1 MSTFSALTTQGN
13 GDAMSLDF
21 PLPSA
26 LGPEVRNPTTFGLH
40 HSTSYSSPQTAIQHG
55 LSSHPYGGV
64 YGYGYGYTT
73 HPILPNHT
81 NGLPP
86 TLPPLRLPDRPSLS
100 NPPSSIST
108 SSFGYFGTTAT
119 TASSPRY
126 YGQTGNSPC
135 GDGGGGGG
143 LQQPPPHT
151 CPPHTHSHS
160 HSSSGASEHLY
171 TPTTGYSMA
180 SYLTPPGSGQLPP
193 LTSGS
198 SMTLPG
204 VGSILPPPPPQLHLP
219 SGPTT
224 VEPKAIQDPR
234 FRSSY
239 GYLTEPCLRGS
250 SSTLSLFDSISRHS
264 VSPMSASANGNRY
277 SISRSTSVSVESEP
291 EPEQHGHGNGSDK
304 PKLREFEPYY
314 PTELGGISKM
324 DIERM
329 KFEGMGKY
337 AGEIYYTDDWETKQS
352 ATVCPTLI
360 LVLVL
365 HHTTQPS
372 SFRHVDLHAWS
383 SEEGTDDRGRSRE
396 NAIIAIIDPRQV
408 GARVFSAK
416 ERS

>member
-1 MSTFSALTTQGN
+1 MFSALSTQATAS
-13 GDAMSLDF
+13 AMSLDF

-26 LGPEVRNPTTFGLH
+26 LGPEVRNPATFGLH
-40 HSTSYSSPQTAIQHG
+40 HSSSYSTPQSAPQPG
-55 LSSHPYGGV
+55 LSSSTYGGV
-64 YGYGYGYTT
+64 YGYTT
-73 HPILPNHT
+73 HPLLPSHT
-81 NGLPP
+81 SHANGIPP

-108 SSFGYFGTTAT
+108 SSCGFPST

-126 YGQTGNSPC
+126 YGQTGTFPS
-135 GDGGGGGG
+135 GGGGGGGGG

-151 CPPHTHSHS
+151 YPHHTHS

-171 TPTTGYSMA
+171 TPTTGYSIS

-193 LTSGS
+193 LNSGT

-204 VGSILPPPPPQLHLP
+204 VGSILPLPQLHLP
-219 SGPTT
+219 PGPTT

-239 GYLTEPCLRGS
+239 GYLTEPNLRGS

-264 VSPMSASANGNRY
+264 VSPMSASASASATRY
-277 SISRSTSVSVESEP
+277 SISRSTSVESEP
-291 EPEQHGHGNGSDK
+291 EPEQHGANQ

-314 PTELGGISKM
+314 PTEHGGISKM

-329 KFEGMGKY
+329 KFEGLGKY

-352 ATVCPTLI
+352 ATVRLLSLSLFLFFLSAHLLMHHPPH
-360 LVLVL
+360 L
-365 HHTTQPS
+365 HARPS
-372 SFRHVDLHAWS
+372 SFRVNWS
-383 SEEGTDDRGRSRE
+383 LECKLTM
-396 NAIIAIIDPRQV
+396 
-408 GARVFSAK
+408 
-416 ERS
+416 